1 MKEQDEK
8 TQLPSWVYILLVV
21 LVAFFCCRYGWKLF
35 GFSQCG
41 AGFHIEQVE
50 VASESVRIKGYSNQS
65 LGAFVGYKT
74 EQIGNV
80 LYVGFK
86 QNTILG
92 VLPTDSGSFDY
103 NIPTVGTVEKVV
115 LRGGDTSTVIWGE
128 ENLDQMTVRVRVKGV
143 LLEEVEYTVYYDEKA
158 IAKGTITLT
167 NQNDFVLP
175 FVFQRADFEENAD
188 MQKLALSFVFKG
200 AEGELAVPGRFYPG
214 IDFGEE
220 TEIVLE
226 PPFEE

>member
-1 MKEQDEK
+1 MKERDK
-8 TQLPSWVYILLVV
+8 MTQLPGWVYVVLVV
-21 LVAFFCCRYGWKLF
+21 LVAFFCCRYGWKVF

-41 AGFHIEQVE
+41 AGYHIEQVE
-50 VASESVRIKGYSNQS
+50 VAGEAVRIKGYSNQS
-65 LGAFVGYKT
+65 LGAFVGYKA
-74 EQIGNV
+74 EQVGNV

-86 QNTILG
+86 LNTILG
-92 VLPTDSGSFDY
+92 VLPTDSASFDY
-103 NIPTVGTVEKVV
+103 SIPTVGTVEKVV

-143 LLEEVEYTVYYDEKA
+143 LLEQLEYTVHYEEKE

-175 FVFQRADFEENAD
+175 FVFQKADFPENAD
-188 MQKLALSFVFKG
+188 MQQFALSFVFKG
-200 AEGELAVPGRFYPG
+200 AEGELKVPGLFYPG

-226 PPFEE
+226 PPFGE